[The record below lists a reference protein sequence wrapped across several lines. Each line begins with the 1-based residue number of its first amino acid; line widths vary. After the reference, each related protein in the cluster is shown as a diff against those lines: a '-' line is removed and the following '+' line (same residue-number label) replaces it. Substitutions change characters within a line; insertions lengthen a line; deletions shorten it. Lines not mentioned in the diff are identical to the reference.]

1 MAVAE
6 VAGGV
11 VQLLTAIMEYRRFL
25 AEQQH
30 QQLMQQRAV
39 TERQLEFAQAV
50 GDRQFDVRSEL
61 AEQAAHLDPH
71 RTREVHD
78 QLHEQYRQDA
88 ATWSRAADPQW
99 WQKATNADIAEVWRA
114 STAWQAV
121 DPAADMARRAAGERL
136 AESGVRVPAPGG
148 RTHTGDALSRAVRG
162 ATERQGHAAGPR
174 AATSAKE
181 RSATDGRGPAD
192 RSSQQREAEGRR
204 AGADADATWHRAAA
218 ADDRQLAGAW
228 HDVRLDA
235 EQGLA
240 PGTDV
245 PAYAEARADH
255 ADAREQDFTAE
266 ATHHEQM
273 ADAAGQTAAVAGQ
286 AAAPSQAP
294 STGAPAPGTAEGR
307 GAQAAAKAYPRPT
320 RSAVGR
326 GADRSAAAR
335 SVAGRGRVQ
344 PQRVPTRAP
353 QSAIR

>member
-25 AEQQH
+25 AEQQQ
-30 QQLMQQRAV
+30 QQLLQQRAV

-61 AEQAAHLDPH
+61 AEQAAGLDPH

-78 QLHEQYRQDA
+78 QLHAQYRQDA
-88 ATWSRAADPQW
+88 ATWNRAADPQW

-136 AESGVRVPAPGG
+136 AETGVRVPAPGG

-162 ATERQGHAAGPR
+162 AAERQEQAVGPR
-174 AATSAKE
+174 TATSAAQ

-218 ADDRQLAGAW
+218 ADDRHLAGEW
-228 HDVRLDA
+228 RDVR
-235 EQGLA
+235 
-240 PGTDV
+240 
-245 PAYAEARADH
+245 
-255 ADAREQDFTAE
+255 QDFTAE

-273 ADAAGQTAAVAGQ
+273 ADAAGQSAAVAGQ
-286 AAAPSQAP
+286 AAAPGQAAP
-294 STGAPAPGTAEGR
+294 TGAAAPQTAEGR

-320 RSAVGR
+320 RSAVG
-326 GADRSAAAR
+326 
-335 SVAGRGRVQ
+335 
-344 PQRVPTRAP
+344 
-353 QSAIR
+353 